1 MADEEDL
8 LTKVHGL
15 SDLELAAFLCLVN
28 REHCIVSTPP
38 VALNEL
44 IEELQLVSPLVAA
57 SPLLTSLT
65 CLQIATKTF
74 GLTCAIV
81 DCSPQTTLE
90 DFASSILIA
99 QSPTATRSGSPL
111 RTRNDS
117 YFYSRAGISPLTAV
131 NAYSPTGPGGAA
143 GSSIANVILAR
154 NLDSAP
160 KAVQIQVLELLRT
173 RRIFTR
179 TSVQTAPKQFLF
191 VAALAA
197 ESGGQAHVTLHLND
211 YFFIAHWHDPDDGFA
226 NLDEAYDKADDAE
239 TASTESVVKKSIH
252 EENVAV
258 SEDPLLSEGVSEL
271 LRGIWSFLLLTF
283 WQDIASLAKLSREVQ
298 VNVDVLRYQMNIV
311 TYLRMHRAVAGGIE
325 PIATKHLDQLLRCLA
340 PLHSLD
346 FVTPALVHLAI
357 RKIYLHRIRIV
368 HAKQERSMQW
378 GSQQEAIESILEGVG
393 AEDVIE
399 DVINMV
405 AAPL

>member
-44 IEELQLVSPLVAA
+44 IEELQLVSQLVAA
-57 SPLLTSLT
+57 VPLLTSLT

-131 NAYSPTGPGGAA
+131 NAYSPTGPSGAA

-154 NLDSAP
+154 NLDRAP

-191 VAALAA
+191 VTALGA

-252 EENVAV
+252 EETMAV
-258 SEDPLLSEGVSEL
+258 SEDPLLNEG
-271 LRGIWSFLLLTF
+271 
-283 WQDIASLAKLSREVQ
+283 DIASLAKLSREVQ

>member
-44 IEELQLVSPLVAA
+44 IEELQLVGPPVAA
-57 SPLLTSLT
+57 VPLPTSLI

-99 QSPTATRSGSPL
+99 QSPTAIRSGSPL

-154 NLDSAP
+154 NLDRAP

-252 EENVAV
+252 EETIVV
-258 SEDPLLSEGVSEL
+258 SEDPLLSEG
-271 LRGIWSFLLLTF
+271 
-283 WQDIASLAKLSREVQ
+283 DIASLAKLSREVQ

-357 RKIYLHRIRIV
+357 RKVYLHRIRIV

>member
-44 IEELQLVSPLVAA
+44 IEELQLVGPPVAA
-57 SPLLTSLT
+57 VPLPTSLT

-90 DFASSILIA
+90 DFASSILMA

-154 NLDSAP
+154 NLDRAP

-252 EENVAV
+252 EETIAV
-258 SEDPLLSEGVSEL
+258 SEDPLLSEGVCEL
-271 LRGIWSFLLLTF
+271 HGDVRSFGGLT
-283 WQDIASLAKLSREVQ
+283 LSRT
-298 VNVDVLRYQMNIV
+298 L
-311 TYLRMHRAVAGGIE
+311 
-325 PIATKHLDQLLRCLA
+325 HLWL
-340 PLHSLD
+340 S
-346 FVTPALVHLAI
+346 
-357 RKIYLHRIRIV
+357 
-368 HAKQERSMQW
+368 
-378 GSQQEAIESILEGVG
+378 
-393 AEDVIE
+393 
-399 DVINMV
+399 
-405 AAPL
+405 

>member
-44 IEELQLVSPLVAA
+44 IEELQL
-57 SPLLTSLT
+57 
-65 CLQIATKTF
+65 IATKTF
-74 GLTCAIV
+74 GLTCAVV
-81 DCSPQTTLE
+81 DCTPQTTLE

-99 QSPTATRSGSPL
+99 QSPAATRSGSPL
-111 RTRNDS
+111 RTRTDS

-131 NAYSPTGPGGAA
+131 NASSPTAPGGAA

-154 NLDSAP
+154 NLDRAP

-197 ESGGQAHVTLHLND
+197 ESGGKAHVTLHLND

-226 NLDEAYDKADDAE
+226 NLDEAYEGTNDAE
-239 TASTESVVKKSIH
+239 TASTESVVKKSIN
-252 EENVAV
+252 EEAMAV
-258 SEDPLLSEGVSEL
+258 SEDPLLSEG
-271 LRGIWSFLLLTF
+271 
-283 WQDIASLAKLSREVQ
+283 DIASLAKLSREVQ

-311 TYLRMHRAVAGGIE
+311 TYMRMHRAVAGGIE
-325 PIATKHLDQLLRCLA
+325 PVATKHLDQLLRCLA
-340 PLHSLD
+340 PLHRLN

-357 RKIYLHRIRIV
+357 RKVYLHRIRIV

-378 GSQQEAIESILEGVG
+378 GSQLEAIESILEGVG

-399 DVINMV
+399 DVISMV